1 MADAI
6 ANLLDIMRDEA
17 ASPRDRINAAVSAS
31 RVQKLQLPGEEP
43 PESVAY
49 LRSLIDDIDVA
60 TNFRREAAAACA
72 YFERRSKKAALTFEV
87 ADLTEQQR
95 QWANIANACL
105 RYQLTASGDWP
116 DARNLL
122 QQDMPTPTTN
132 PETTIPALLMPV
144 TRARSTTRKRRA
156 VDDPGGTPIINSERE
171 RRDAIKPI
179 AKLCAERQA
188 NGGPN
193 D

>member
-6 ANLLDIMRDEA
+6 ANLLEIMRDES

-31 RVQKLQLPGEEP
+31 RVEKLQLPGEEP
-43 PESVAY
+43 PESIAY
-49 LRSLIDDIDVA
+49 LRAIISDIDVA

-105 RYQLTASGDWP
+105 RYQLSLSGDWP
-116 DARNLL
+116 QNRNLL
-122 QQDMPTPTTN
+122 QQDAPTPPTN
-132 PETTIPALLMPV
+132 PEVTIAALLMPV
-144 TRARSTTRKRRA
+144 TRARSASRKRRT
-156 VDDPGGTPIINSERE
+156 VDDPGGTPILNSERE
-171 RRDAIKPI
+171 RRDAIRPI
-179 AKLCAERQA
+179 AKLCAARQEGDA
-188 NGGPN
+188 R
-193 D
+193 